1 MEERKVITKHL
12 YKVELIIL
20 KFIPMLLALL
30 YFLNTVLPY
39 FNIDVRILNYLGGL
53 SLIPLIFLY
62 VSSYVFKFC
71 FYHRIFLHYIV
82 INYGITVYDEYIG
95 IPLDNFKYVALNCI
109 VAFLIIF
116 IATCSYV
123 NRHNKNSIIE
133 IDR

>member
-1 MEERKVITKHL
+1 MEERKVITKRL

-39 FNIDVRILNYLGGL
+39 FNVDVRVFNYLGGL

-62 VSSYVFKFC
+62 VSSYVFRFC

-82 INYGITVYDEYIG
+82 INYCITVYDEYIG
-95 IPLDNFKYVALNCI
+95 IPLDNFKYTALNCI
-109 VAFLIIF
+109 IAFIIIF
-116 IATCSYV
+116 IAACSYA
-123 NRHNKNSIIE
+123 NRHSKKLAT
-133 IDR
+133 